1 VPTKARPST
10 TLPTKEL
17 TLPQDLPASLT
28 KRGLF
33 LVWIFWPSLRLWLV
47 FWPLLLSCLENKS
60 LEPRH
65 WLGYHETM
73 RCRWIA
79 CLILPALTL
88 PALAAPETFD
98 FKDPKDGNKIEFK
111 LDAPLE
117 KIAGTANA
125 VSGTVT
131 FDPQNPG
138 STRGKI
144 VVATASMTVPNG
156 MQTSIMRGHQWLDA
170 GKFPEITFEVK
181 DLSNVKTDKDKT
193 SADVAG
199 IFTLHGVSKE
209 VTFPVEMKYLK
220 DKLGEH
226 LGGSQKG
233 DMLVIT
239 STNFSI
245 KRADYN
251 IMPGKNLDKV
261 ADTIKLTLGV
271 AGAAPK

>member
-1 VPTKARPST
+1 
-10 TLPTKEL
+10 
-17 TLPQDLPASLT
+17 
-28 KRGLF
+28 
-33 LVWIFWPSLRLWLV
+33 
-47 FWPLLLSCLENKS
+47 
-60 LEPRH
+60 
-65 WLGYHETM
+65 M

-111 LDAPLE
+111 LDAPME

-170 GKFPEITFEVK
+170 GKYPEITFEVK
-181 DLSNVKTDKDKT
+181 DLSNVKTEKDKT
-193 SADVAG
+193 TADVAG
-199 IFTLHGVSKE
+199 VFTLHGVSKE

>member
-1 VPTKARPST
+1 
-10 TLPTKEL
+10 
-17 TLPQDLPASLT
+17 
-28 KRGLF
+28 
-33 LVWIFWPSLRLWLV
+33 
-47 FWPLLLSCLENKS
+47 
-60 LEPRH
+60 
-65 WLGYHETM
+65 M
-73 RCRWIA
+73 
-79 CLILPALTL
+79 ILPALTL
-88 PALAAPETFD
+88 SALAAPETFD

-111 LDAPLE
+111 LDAPME

-170 GKFPEITFEVK
+170 GKYPEITFEVK

-193 SADVAG
+193 TADVAG

>member
-1 VPTKARPST
+1 
-10 TLPTKEL
+10 
-17 TLPQDLPASLT
+17 
-28 KRGLF
+28 
-33 LVWIFWPSLRLWLV
+33 
-47 FWPLLLSCLENKS
+47 
-60 LEPRH
+60 
-65 WLGYHETM
+65 M

-111 LDAPLE
+111 LDAPME

-193 SADVAG
+193 TADVAG

-251 IMPGKNLDKV
+251 IMSGKNLDKV
-261 ADTIKLTLGV
+261 ADTIKLTLVV

>member
-1 VPTKARPST
+1 
-10 TLPTKEL
+10 
-17 TLPQDLPASLT
+17 
-28 KRGLF
+28 
-33 LVWIFWPSLRLWLV
+33 
-47 FWPLLLSCLENKS
+47 
-60 LEPRH
+60 
-65 WLGYHETM
+65 M

-79 CLILPALTL
+79 CLILPTLTL

-111 LDAPLE
+111 LDAPME

-156 MQTSIMRGHQWLDA
+156 MQTSIIRGHQWLDA
-170 GKFPEITFEVK
+170 AKFPEITFEVK
-181 DLSNVKTDKDKT
+181 DISNVKTDKDKT
-193 SADVAG
+193 TADVAG

>member
-1 VPTKARPST
+1 
-10 TLPTKEL
+10 
-17 TLPQDLPASLT
+17 
-28 KRGLF
+28 
-33 LVWIFWPSLRLWLV
+33 
-47 FWPLLLSCLENKS
+47 
-60 LEPRH
+60 
-65 WLGYHETM
+65 M

-88 PALAAPETFD
+88 PAVAAPETFD

-111 LDAPLE
+111 LDAPME

-156 MQTSIMRGHQWLDA
+156 MQTSIMRGHQWLDG
-170 GKFPEITFEVK
+170 GKYPEITFEVK

-193 SADVAG
+193 TADVAG
-199 IFTLHGVSKE
+199 IFTLHWVSKE

-220 DKLGEH
+220 DKPGEH

>member
-1 VPTKARPST
+1 
-10 TLPTKEL
+10 
-17 TLPQDLPASLT
+17 
-28 KRGLF
+28 
-33 LVWIFWPSLRLWLV
+33 
-47 FWPLLLSCLENKS
+47 
-60 LEPRH
+60 
-65 WLGYHETM
+65 M